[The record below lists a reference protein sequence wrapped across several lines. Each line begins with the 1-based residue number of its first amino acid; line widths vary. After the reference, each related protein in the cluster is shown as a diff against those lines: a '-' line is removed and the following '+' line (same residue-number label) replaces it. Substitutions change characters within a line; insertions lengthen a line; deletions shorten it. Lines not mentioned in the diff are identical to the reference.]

1 MRLAEGELLRFI
13 ACCSRGC
20 KILSNF
26 AAKPRNR
33 SCGPSHFLGGM
44 AGNRLRNLVRLEKGS
59 MYVYDAQRSNQQD
72 PQYVRKGPVGF

>member
-33 SCGPSHFLGGM
+33 SCGPSHFLGGY
-44 AGNRLRNLVRLEKGS
+44 G
-59 MYVYDAQRSNQQD
+59 
-72 PQYVRKGPVGF
+72 RKSFEEFGKA